1 MKAAVPDDISVDM
14 SVTPVKS
21 RDSVPPVP
29 PLTGGAPPPNVPP
42 NTVLRDT
49 GETIETVGES
59 EGEGEG
65 EITPPT
71 PPKEDS
77 VYTAPS
83 ALRTS
88 VCSDATC

>member
-1 MKAAVPDDISVDM
+1 MKAAVPDDISVDI

-21 RDSVPPVP
+21 RDSVPS
-29 PLTGGAPPPNVPP
+29 NVPP